1 MTSITR
7 ILVPTDFS
15 TTSDHALEYARRL
28 AESFGASLHLA
39 HAFED
44 PYTTA
49 AFAAE
54 LYTPLPIFMRDQ
66 GVLDAEARLSERLPQ
81 EDRRRFR
88 GTAEVVTGSP
98 ARAIGG
104 YAAALG
110 ADLIVMGTHGRGGMA
125 HLLLGSVAEQV
136 VRTSPCAVL
145 TIREPA
151 AGPVQRIL
159 VPTDFSET
167 ADAALGDARLL
178 AARLGAALRL
188 LHVVDDPFLAEG
200 LAAEAYIAEAPAM
213 RTALLED
220 AKGRLAHRVAWCQSP
235 GADAEGT
242 RVPASAEVLFGRGAK
257 TIAEY
262 AAQRGTD
269 LIVMG
274 THGRSGLAHLLLGSV
289 AERLIRTAP
298 CPVLTVRQRRAPVTG
313 APLVYDLAHLPA

>member
-1 MTSITR
+1 MTAITR

-15 TTSDHALEYARRL
+15 TTSDEALAYARRL
-28 AESFGASLHLA
+28 AELFDASLHLV

-44 PYTTA
+44 PFTAA

-66 GVLDAEARLSERLPQ
+66 GVLDAEARLDERLPA
-81 EDRRRFR
+81 EDRRRYR
-88 GTAEVVTGSP
+88 GTAEVITGSA
-98 ARAIGG
+98 ARAIVG
-104 YAAALG
+104 YAGTVG
-110 ADLIVMGTHGRGGMA
+110 ADLLVMGTHGRGGMA

-136 VRTSPCAVL
+136 VRTCPCPVL
-145 TIREPA
+145 TIRTAA

-167 ADAALGDARLL
+167 ADAALADAYLL
-178 AARLGAALRL
+178 ADRLGASVRL
-188 LHVVDDPFLAEG
+188 LHVLDDPFLAEG
-200 LAAEAYIAEAPAM
+200 LAAEAYIAEAPTM

-220 AKGRLAHRVAWCQSP
+220 AKGRLAHRAAQHRRA
-235 GADAEGT
+235 GAGAG
-242 RVPASAEVLFGRGAK
+242 RNGVPVSTEVLFGNGAR

-262 AAQRGTD
+262 AAQRNTD

-274 THGRSGLAHLLLGSV
+274 THGRSGLAHLLIGSV

-298 CPVLTVRQRRAPVTG
+298 CPVLTVRQRREAVTSQ
-313 APLVYDLAHLPA
+313 PLVYELDHLPA